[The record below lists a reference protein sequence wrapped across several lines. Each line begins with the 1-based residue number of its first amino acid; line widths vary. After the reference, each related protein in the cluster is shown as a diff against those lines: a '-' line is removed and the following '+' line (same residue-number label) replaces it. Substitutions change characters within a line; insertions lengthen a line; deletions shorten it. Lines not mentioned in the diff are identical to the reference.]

1 MGYLARGAAR
11 AAARRVSFFAG
22 AALVAAILNPAASA
36 RAQGS
41 VSFGVQRPFV
51 TSFRPVIGRGG
62 GVGGV
67 SIDAQGM
74 VARSDVE
81 TLGRLREA
89 RERALEK
96 GEARLAAS
104 RLRK

>member
-1 MGYLARGAAR
+1 MGNLARGAAR
-11 AAARRVSFFAG
+11 AAARRISFFAG
-22 AALVAAILNPAASA
+22 AALAAAALFNPAAPA
-36 RAQGS
+36 WAQGS

-62 GVGGV
+62 GVGGI
-67 SIDAQGM
+67 SIDAQGL

-89 RERALEK
+89 RERALQKED
-96 GEARLAAS
+96 ARPAAS
-104 RLRK
+104 RL